1 MRLHRARHAVIP
13 LALALGATAC
23 EQGLTGL
30 NDNPN
35 APTTTNPILLFPQGA
50 TAVVGQLRGTG
61 ADERF
66 TSLWAQHYAEI
77 QYPDDDQ
84 YRIRGTTNNN
94 LWNNLYS
101 GGLQDLQF
109 AQVQAEE
116 MGEPEL
122 QAPPM
127 ILRQWSFGLMTAI
140 WGDIPYSEANQG
152 KDNLFPAYDPQETI
166 FSGMVA
172 ELTAATDLLETG
184 GSEDYGAADV
194 VYGGDAVA
202 WQKFS
207 NSLRL
212 RYANWVA
219 NADETTAQSWFAA
232 ALAAS
237 GGIFESNDDNAAL
250 EWAGDGTTVN
260 SNPLFSDMVL
270 GRRDDHR
277 VSATMI
283 DTLTSLSDPRLAVYA
298 DPAAETG
305 LYTGALNGLTAADAL
320 EQGLARTSKID
331 TRFWEADA
339 PSMLMTYAEVE
350 FILAEAARRGW
361 AGAGDMNTHYQAGI
375 RASMEMYGI
384 SDAAITTYLGQ
395 PEVALG
401 SGTGPSDEAKI
412 ALQKW
417 IALWGQGI
425 EAWTEYRL
433 TGVPVLTPGPAS
445 SSAAGGAVPRRLTYP
460 SGEQSVNAANR
471 SIAVDRQGDDRLTTP
486 LWFDEP

>member
-1 MRLHRARHAVIP
+1 MTGLAV
-13 LALALGATAC
+13 ALGAVAC
-23 EQGLTGL
+23 DQGLTGL

-35 APTTTNPILLFPQGA
+35 APTTTTPILLFPQGA

-84 YRIRGTTNNN
+84 YKIRSTTNNN
-94 LWNNLYS
+94 LWNNLYA
-101 GGLQDLQF
+101 GGLQDLQV
-109 AQVQAEE
+109 ARDMAAES
-116 MGEPEL
+116 GDPEL
-122 QAPPM
+122 EAPATIM
-127 ILRQWSFGLMTAI
+127 QQWAFGLMTVI

-152 KDNLFPAYDPQETI
+152 QEVLFPQYDPQQDI
-166 FSGMVA
+166 FAGMVA
-172 ELTAATDLLETG
+172 ALADASTKLETG
-184 GSEDYGAADV
+184 GGDSYGTADV
-194 VYGGDAVA
+194 IYGGDTEA

-212 RYANWVA
+212 RYANWTA
-219 NADETTAQSWFAA
+219 NADEATAEGWFAD
-232 ALAAS
+232 ALAAP
-237 GGIFESNDDNAAL
+237 GGVFTSNDDNAFL
-250 EWAGDGTTVN
+250 EWAGDGTAVN
-260 SNPLFSDMVL
+260 SNPLYGDMVL

-283 DTLTSLSDPRLAVYA
+283 DTLQSLNDPRLEVYA

-305 LYTGALNGLTAADAL
+305 LYVGSLNGLSAADAL

-331 TRFWEADA
+331 TRFWEPDA
-339 PSMLMTYAEVE
+339 PSYLMTYAEVE
-350 FILAEAARRGW
+350 FIMAEAARRGW
-361 AGAGDMNTHYQAGI
+361 AGAGSMNTHYEAGV

-384 SDAAITTYLGQ
+384 DDADIVAYLAQ
-395 PEVALG
+395 DEVRLG
-401 SGTGPSDEAKI
+401 SGVGPSDREKI

-433 TGVPVLTPGPAS
+433 TGVPDLTPSPLAS
-445 SSAAGGAVPRRLTYP
+445 SSADGAVPRRLTYP
-460 SGEQSVNAANR
+460 SGEQSVNGANR
-471 SIAVDRQGDDRLTTP
+471 SEAVSRQGADRLATR
-486 LWFDEP
+486 LWFDPAP